1 MALLL
6 GCAPG
11 AVVANTGAPAA
22 PAAGAEGATPA
33 AEGGG
38 EAGEEGSHTGGEGAE
53 NGHGGGHVLHP
64 PLCDQPITDCLLSIA
79 PPPCKTATCHSQLT
93 VLIFPFL
100 ALIFGIILQPLVGLL
115 RLPYTLLLLLV
126 GALLGAIGCATG
138 LGMLTRSLRRWVHL
152 EPPTVFF
159 FVFLAPLI
167 FEAAYNTEWHVFKRL
182 LIPIVTLAF
191 VIVIL
196 QVFAVAAFQLYVLRT
211 AYWNWWTALMFGAML
226 SATDPISVTATLK
239 SAGASELLNVM
250 IEGES
255 LLNDG
260 SAFVLWEAF
269 FANAKAVGAGDDV
282 ESAAQIV
289 VRVLRLSLGGVAM
302 GLLFGLVYVDGACSC
317 FFWRCCSEIL
327 CLLLC
332 GQTGLRCGVGRA
344 AARAVPFLT
353 MRLVHPP
360 LFLSMNLPFD
370 LRNSF
375 FRHFAPLA

>member
-1 MALLL
+1 MAGRQCHHGRRAVGGGRPVRGLFLLLTICVCLATLL
-6 GCAPG
+6 GCAPT
-11 AVVANTGAPAA
+11 AVVANTPGGAA
-22 PAAGAEGATPA
+22 PAGAEGGHTGGAG

-38 EAGEEGSHTGGEGAE
+38 
-53 NGHGGGHVLHP
+53 HGGGGGHIVHH

-79 PPPCKTATCHSQLT
+79 PPPCKTAACHSQLT

-100 ALIFGIILQPLVGLL
+100 ALICGIILQPLVGLL

-126 GALLGAIGCATG
+126 GALLGAVGCATG

-182 LIPIVTLAF
+182 LVPIVTLAF

-196 QVFAVAAFQLYVLRT
+196 QVFAVAVFQLYVLRT

-269 FANAKAVGAGDDV
+269 FANAKAVGAGTDV
-282 ESAAQIV
+282 ESALQIV

-302 GLLFGLVYVDGACSC
+302 GLLFGLVYVLVALS
-317 FFWRCCSEIL
+317 FPFRCCFISSVSI
-327 CLLLC
+327 
-332 GQTGLRCGVGRA
+332 GVSSWA
-344 AARAVPFLT
+344 CV
-353 MRLVHPP
+353 
-360 LFLSMNLPFD
+360 
-370 LRNSF
+370 
-375 FRHFAPLA
+375 